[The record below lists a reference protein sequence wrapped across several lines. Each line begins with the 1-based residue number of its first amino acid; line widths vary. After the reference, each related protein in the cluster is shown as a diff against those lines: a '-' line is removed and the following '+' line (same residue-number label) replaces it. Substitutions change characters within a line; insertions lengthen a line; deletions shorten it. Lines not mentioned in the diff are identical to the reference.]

1 MSNRNDAENRVRL
14 ENLMKQ
20 YGTDLLRLCTMHL
33 RDPELARDAVQE
45 TFLKVYR
52 AMDQYRGEASEKTY
66 LTSIAMNVC
75 RDMLKSAWFRHRSPV
90 ALDQLPEE
98 ASDFQMPDDTVLSEV
113 MRLPLKY
120 REVVLLRFYQ
130 DLKLGEIAEAL
141 GISVGKVRSRL
152 SSASGILREKLK
164 EWVTDEA

>member
-1 MSNRNDAENRVRL
+1 MSNRHDADARVRL
-14 ENLMKQ
+14 EKMMEQ
-20 YGTDLLRLCTMHL
+20 YGTDLLRLCTMVL

-52 AMDQYRGEASEKTY
+52 AMDQYRGDASDKTY
-66 LTSIAMNVC
+66 LTAIAMNVC
-75 RDMLKSAWFRHRSPV
+75 RDTLKSAWFRHRSPV

-113 MRLPLKY
+113 MRLPMKY

-141 GISVGKVRSRL
+141 GISVGKVRRRL
-152 SSASGILREKLK
+152 SSAGDILRERLK
-164 EWVTDEA
+164 EWMSDEA